1 MVITAQDR
9 VRGSLYRLELDGEP
23 AGTIDKRTFDEAGY
37 RLGGEITQAAWEEL
51 KERSARNR
59 AKEKALYLLSQ
70 RDRPRGELLKKLQ
83 PEAGEEIAQETVDR
97 LEEMGLLDDD
107 SLALRWAGDLSRR
120 KCYPRRRVEQELTAR
135 GFDRDTARRAAEELE
150 AEDHTLALALLHKK
164 YYNKMTTEDGRRK
177 TAAAL
182 ARYGFSSQAVR
193 YALEHWETED

>member
-1 MVITAQDR
+1 MVITAQER
-9 VRGSLYRLELDGEP
+9 MRGSLYRLELDGEP
-23 AGTIDKRTFDEAGY
+23 AGTVDKRTFDEAGY
-37 RLGGEITQAAWEEL
+37 RLGGEITQEAWEEL
-51 KERSARNR
+51 QERSARNR

-107 SLALRWAGDLSRR
+107 ALALRWAGDLSRR

-150 AEDHTLALALLHKK
+150 TEDHTLALALLHKK

>member
-1 MVITAQDR
+1 MVITAQER
-9 VRGSLYRLELDGEP
+9 MRGSLYRLELDGEP
-23 AGTIDKRTFDEAGY
+23 AGTVDKRTFDEAGY
-37 RLGGEITQAAWEEL
+37 RLGGEITQEAWEEL
-51 KERSARNR
+51 QERSARNR

-107 SLALRWAGDLSRR
+107 ALALRWAGDLSRR
-120 KCYPRRRVEQELTAR
+120 KCYPRRRVEQELTVR

-150 AEDHTLALALLHKK
+150 TEDHTLALALLHKK

>member
-1 MVITAQDR
+1 MVITAQER
-9 VRGSLYRLELDGEP
+9 MRGSLYRLELDGEP

-51 KERSARNR
+51 QERSARNR

-83 PEAGEEIAQETVDR
+83 PEAGEEIARETVDR
-97 LEEMGLLDDD
+97 LEETGLLDDD
-107 SLALRWAGDLSRR
+107 ALALRWAGDLSQR

-135 GFDRDTARRAAEELE
+135 GFDRDTARRAVEELE
-150 AEDHTLALALLHKK
+150 TEDHTLALALLHKK

-182 ARYGFSSQAVR
+182 ARYGFSSHAVR

>member
-1 MVITAQDR
+1 MVITAQER
-9 VRGSLYRLELDGEP
+9 MRGSLYRLELDGEP
-23 AGTIDKRTFDEAGY
+23 AGTVDKRTFDEAGY
-37 RLGGEITQAAWEEL
+37 RLGGEITQEAWEEL
-51 KERSARNR
+51 QERSARNR

-83 PEAGEEIAQETVDR
+83 PEAGEEIAQETVGR

-107 SLALRWAGDLSRR
+107 ALALRWAGDLSRR

-150 AEDHTLALALLHKK
+150 TEDHTLALALLHKK

>member
-1 MVITAQDR
+1 MVITAQER
-9 VRGSLYRLELDGEP
+9 MRGSLYRLELDGEP
-23 AGTIDKRTFDEAGY
+23 AGTVDKRTFDEAGY
-37 RLGGEITQAAWEEL
+37 RLGGEITQEAWEEL
-51 KERSARNR
+51 QERSARNR

-83 PEAGEEIAQETVDR
+83 PEAGEEIAQETVGR

-107 SLALRWAGDLSRR
+107 ALALRWAGDLSRR
-120 KCYPRRRVEQELTAR
+120 KCYPRRRVEQELTVR

-150 AEDHTLALALLHKK
+150 TEDHTLALALLHKK